1 MSKLKAN
8 KARSLIKQK
17 FKKIKNPFNFKICA
31 FQNIIYGKVFGKKNE
46 EYGEV
51 HVLA

>member
-31 FQNIIYGKVFGKKNE
+31 FQNIIYGKVFGKKK
-46 EYGEV
+46 
-51 HVLA
+51 